1 MTLGVVMLQEH
12 FRSEC
17 IHWLR
22 EEADMHRLKPNSS
35 TILLVV
41 IIGAC
46 ALWAASAAASGGE
59 RQEKVADLQECELTY
74 SLKGWSVF
82 YKRAKGEGLVTCAD
96 GQRAQVRIEVHGGG
110 LTFGRSRIRD
120 GFGQFSGVFDIDEV
134 FGAYTGVQAHAGVLK
149 SGDATAVT
157 KGEVSLALAG
167 TGEGFDLGLAVSR
180 FKILPRAN

>member
-1 MTLGVVMLQEH
+1 
-12 FRSEC
+12 
-17 IHWLR
+17 
-22 EEADMHRLKPNSS
+22 MHRTNSIRQ
-35 TILLVV
+35 TTLLIGFLV
-41 IIGAC
+41 IC
-46 ALWAASAAASGGE
+46 AVFASSALASGGE
-59 RQEKVADLQECELTY
+59 SQERDDTLKECELTY
-74 SLKGWSVF
+74 SVKGWSVF
-82 YKRAKGEGLVTCAD
+82 YKRARGEGLVTCAD

-167 TGEGFDLGLAVSR
+167 TGEGFDLGLAFSR

>member
-1 MTLGVVMLQEH
+1 
-12 FRSEC
+12 
-17 IHWLR
+17 
-22 EEADMHRLKPNSS
+22 MHHLKPKLS
-35 TILLVV
+35 TLLLAVAMVV
-41 IIGAC
+41 G
-46 ALWAASAAASGGE
+46 ALWATSMMASGAETQGKE
-59 RQEKVADLQECELTY
+59 IDLKECELTY

-82 YKRAKGEGLVTCAD
+82 YKRARGEGLVTCED

-167 TGEGFDLGLAVSR
+167 TGEGFDLGLAFSR
-180 FKILPRAN
+180 FKILPRGN

>member
-1 MTLGVVMLQEH
+1 
-12 FRSEC
+12 
-17 IHWLR
+17 
-22 EEADMHRLKPNSS
+22 MHHRQLNPR
-35 TILLVV
+35 TILFAALVAV
-41 IIGAC
+41 C
-46 ALWAASAAASGGE
+46 AVWAAPATASGGE
-59 RQEKVADLQECELTY
+59 AQDRPEELKECELTY

-82 YKRAKGEGLVTCAD
+82 YKRARGEGLVTCAD
-96 GQRAQVRIEVHGGG
+96 GQRAQVRIEVRGGG

>member
-1 MTLGVVMLQEH
+1 
-12 FRSEC
+12 
-17 IHWLR
+17 
-22 EEADMHRLKPNSS
+22 MHRAIQNPRN
-35 TILLVV
+35 LLL
-41 IIGAC
+41 A
-46 ALWAASAAASGGE
+46 ALVGVCFFWATSAMASGGE
-59 RQEKVADLQECELTY
+59 PQEKQIDLKECELSY

-82 YKRAKGEGLVTCAD
+82 YKRAQGEGLVTCAD
-96 GQRAQVRIEVHGGG
+96 GQRAQVRIEVRGGG